1 MWGEARSRYL
11 FQVLWN
17 VAIGMFATG
26 LLMALVLVVQT
37 VIIVVQATA
46 EPEVPE
52 VRAPVAPAWAEAACG
67 RLCGDHAMPHLLT
80 PSDRSE
86 DGGWRCFCDPTAPPL
101 D

>member
-1 MWGEARSRYL
+1 M
-11 FQVLWN
+11 
-17 VAIGMFATG
+17 IGV
-26 LLMALVLVVQT
+26 LMALVLVVLAG
-37 VIIVVQATA
+37 VVVAQATA

-52 VRAPVAPAWAEAACG
+52 VPEVHAPVAPAWAEAACG

-80 PSDRSE
+80 PSDRPE